1 VRDLIWKAVGQ
12 CGEGFHFRQFRWR
25 TCGKYE
31 DEGETMMGTNER
43 SQQPQTESKTDASVE
58 ERQNTWLKSLL
69 TEYFDEELKKSGAA
83 PIEK

>member
-1 VRDLIWKAVGQ
+1 
-12 CGEGFHFRQFRWR
+12 
-25 TCGKYE
+25 
-31 DEGETMMGTNER
+31 MMGTNER